1 MRFYAETLGLA
12 ENIFILLRDLI
23 HERTGLFFGSDR
35 RDLLADKLSPRV
47 MDCGF
52 ESFID
57 YYYLLKYDTARADEW
72 RRLMDVLAVPET
84 YFWREA
90 DHINALVQA
99 IVPAAAQRGR
109 PLRIWSAACASGE
122 EPLTLALALTEAGWM
137 ERLPIEIRA
146 SDASEALLDKAR
158 AGVFRERSFRALPP
172 ALQAKY
178 FEPNGSGWCVAP
190 QILRAV
196 SWQTANL
203 TVEADVAALA
213 TADIIFCR
221 NVFIYFSDAAIARV
235 VNTFYRL
242 MPSPGY
248 LFVGTSESLLR
259 LGTRFELE
267 DIGNTFVYV
276 KR

>member
-12 ENIFILLRDLI
+12 ENTFILLRDLI

-35 RDLLADKLSPRV
+35 RELLADKLSPRV
-47 MDCGF
+47 VDCGF

-57 YYYLLKYDTARADEW
+57 YYYLLKYDTARAGEW
-72 RRLMDVLAVPET
+72 RRLMNALAVPET

-90 DHINALVQA
+90 DHINALVNVV
-99 IVPAAAQRGR
+99 VPALAQQGR

-172 ALQAKY
+172 VLQAKY

-221 NVFIYFSDAAIARV
+221 NVFIYFSDAATAKV

>member
-12 ENIFILLRDLI
+12 ENVFILLRDLI
-23 HERTGLFFGSDR
+23 HERAGVYFSLDK
-35 RDLLADKLSPRV
+35 RDLVADKLSPRV
-47 MDCGF
+47 VDCGF

-57 YYYLLKYDTARADEW
+57 YYYLLKYDTARAGEW
-72 RRLMDVLAVPET
+72 RRLMDALAVPET

-90 DHINALVQA
+90 DHINALVNVV
-99 IVPAAAQRGR
+99 VPALAQQRR
-109 PLRIWSAACASGE
+109 SLRIWSAACASGE

-137 ERLPIEIRA
+137 DRLPIEIYA

-158 AGVFRERSFRALPP
+158 AGVFRERSFRALSP
-172 ALQAKY
+172 ALQTRY
-178 FEPNGSGWCVAP
+178 FQPNGSGWAVAP
-190 QILRAV
+190 HILRTI
-196 SWQTANL
+196 SWHTVNL
-203 TVEADVAALA
+203 MAEADVAGLA
-213 TADIIFCR
+213 TADVIFCR

-242 MPSPGY
+242 MPSPGF
-248 LFVGTSESLLR
+248 LFIGASESLLR
-259 LGTRFELE
+259 LGVRFELE

>member
-35 RDLLADKLSPRV
+35 RELLADKLSPRV
-47 MDCGF
+47 VDCGF

-90 DHINALVQA
+90 DHFNALVNVV
-99 IVPAAAQRGR
+99 VPALAQQGR

-172 ALQAKY
+172 VLQAKY

-221 NVFIYFSDAAIARV
+221 NVFIYFSDAATAKV

>member
-1 MRFYAETLGLA
+1 
-12 ENIFILLRDLI
+12 
-23 HERTGLFFGSDR
+23 
-35 RDLLADKLSPRV
+35 
-47 MDCGF
+47 
-52 ESFID
+52 
-57 YYYLLKYDTARADEW
+57 
-72 RRLMDVLAVPET
+72 
-84 YFWREA
+84 
-90 DHINALVQA
+90 
-99 IVPAAAQRGR
+99 
-109 PLRIWSAACASGE
+109 ASGE

-146 SDASEALLDKAR
+146 SDASEALLARAR
-158 AGVFRERSFRALPP
+158 AGIFRERSFRALPP
-172 ALQAKY
+172 VLQAKY

-221 NVFIYFSDAAIARV
+221 NVFIYFSDAATAKV

>member
-35 RDLLADKLSPRV
+35 RELLADKLSPRV
-47 MDCGF
+47 VDCGF

-90 DHINALVQA
+90 DHINALVNVV
-99 IVPAAAQRGR
+99 VPALAQQGR

-172 ALQAKY
+172 VLQAKY

-221 NVFIYFSDAAIARV
+221 NVFIYFSDAATAKV